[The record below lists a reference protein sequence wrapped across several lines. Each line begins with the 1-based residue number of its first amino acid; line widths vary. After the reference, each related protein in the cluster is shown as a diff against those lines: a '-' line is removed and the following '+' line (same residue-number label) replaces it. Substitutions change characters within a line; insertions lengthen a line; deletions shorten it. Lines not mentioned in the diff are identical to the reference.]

1 MKRLA
6 SASPTR
12 FRALA
17 ASTAA
22 ILAAAILWGCGVPED
37 SSPRPLSLGEP
48 AAADDF
54 LPAEPNVLT
63 LGEDEEFVTIYF
75 DNDQG
80 DLQVSEILRIADK
93 PVIPEDILNLLLAG
107 PSPEEAEGGYVSY
120 LPAPEDL
127 LNTRTEGSVFVVNF
141 KKGSRLEE
149 LSGIQMYLAAG
160 QLVLSLVQNSDI
172 EGVLVEID
180 GSAVV
185 LPSDGG
191 DLNTPAGRE
200 DYEDLLLLLMP
211 FDDLLDPPFPPSD
224 DA

>member
-1 MKRLA
+1 MWLISR
-6 SASPTR
+6 
-12 FRALA
+12 
-17 ASTAA
+17 
-22 ILAAAILWGCGVPED
+22 
-37 SSPRPLSLGEP
+37 
-48 AAADDF
+48 
-54 LPAEPNVLT
+54 
-63 LGEDEEFVTIYF
+63 
-75 DNDQG
+75 
-80 DLQVSEILRIADK
+80 
-93 PVIPEDILNLLLAG
+93 
-107 PSPEEAEGGYVSY
+107 
-120 LPAPEDL
+120 
-127 LNTRTEGSVFVVNF
+127 
-141 KKGSRLEE
+141 KGSRLEE

>member
-6 SASPTR
+6 SAV
-12 FRALA
+12 FRVLA
-17 ASTAA
+17 ASSVA

-37 SSPRPLSLGEP
+37 ASPRPLSLGDP
-48 AAADDF
+48 ATADDF
-54 LPAEPNVLT
+54 LPAEPNALT

-80 DLQVSEILRIADK
+80 DLQVSEILRIANK

-107 PSPEEAEGGYVSY
+107 PSPEEAEGGFVSY

-127 LNTRTEGSVFVVNF
+127 INTRTEGSVFVVNF
-141 KKGSRLEE
+141 RKGSRLEE
-149 LSGIQMYLAAG
+149 LGIQMYLAAG

-180 GSAVV
+180 GSAVD

-191 DLNTPAGRE
+191 DLSTPARRE
-200 DYEDLLLLLMP
+200 DYEDLLLLQIP

>member
-6 SASPTR
+6 SAG
-12 FRALA
+12 FRALT

-48 AAADDF
+48 AATDD
-54 LPAEPNVLT
+54 LLSAEPSVPT
-63 LGEDEEFVTIYF
+63 LDEDEEFVTIYF

-93 PVIPEDILNLLLAG
+93 PVIPEDILDLLLAG
-107 PSPEEAEGGYVSY
+107 PSPEEAEAGFVSY
-120 LPAPEDL
+120 LPASEDL
-127 LNTRTEGSVFVVNF
+127 LDTRTEGSVFVVNF
-141 KKGSRLEE
+141 KKESRLEE
-149 LSGIQMYLAAG
+149 LSSGIQIYLAAG

-172 EGVLVEID
+172 EEVLVEID

-191 DLNTPAGRE
+191 DLSTPARRE
-200 DYEDLLLLLMP
+200 DYESLLSLPIP
-211 FDDLLDPPFPPSD
+211 FDDLLDPPFPPPD
-224 DA
+224 GV

>member
-6 SASPTR
+6 SAV

-17 ASTAA
+17 ASSAA

-37 SSPRPLSLGEP
+37 SSPRPLSLGDP

-54 LPAEPNVLT
+54 LPAEPNALT

-80 DLQVSEILRIADK
+80 DLQVSEILRIANK

-107 PSPEEAEGGYVSY
+107 PSPEEAEGGFVSY

-127 LNTRTEGSVFVVNF
+127 INTRTEGSVFVVNF
-141 KKGSRLEE
+141 RKGSRLEE
-149 LSGIQMYLAAG
+149 LGIQMYLAAG

-180 GSAVV
+180 GSAVD

-191 DLNTPAGRE
+191 DLSTPARRE
-200 DYEDLLLLLMP
+200 DYEDLLLLQIP

>member
-17 ASTAA
+17 AAA
-22 ILAAAILWGCGVPED
+22 ILASAVLWGCGVPED

-54 LPAEPNVLT
+54 LSAEPNVPT
-63 LGEDEEFVTIYF
+63 LDEDEEFVTIYF

-80 DLQVSEILRIADK
+80 DLQVSAILRKADA
-93 PVIPEDILNLLLAG
+93 PVTPEDILNLLLAG
-107 PSPEEAEGGYVSY
+107 PSPEEAEAGFVSY
-120 LPAPEDL
+120 LPASEDL
-127 LNTRTEGSVFVVNF
+127 LDTRTEESVFVVNF
-141 KKGSRLEE
+141 REGSRLEE
-149 LSGIQMYLAAG
+149 LTGIQMYLAAG
-160 QLVLSLVQNSDI
+160 QLVLSLAQNISI

-191 DLNTPAGRE
+191 DLSTPATRE
-200 DYEDLLLLLMP
+200 HYEDLLLLQMP
-211 FDDLLDPPFPPSD
+211 LDDLLNPPFPPPD
-224 DA
+224 GV